1 MLKKSEP
8 SFSTIFLGFAVAAPL
23 MITSI
28 LLYSYTLTKLWHWF
42 LVPVLG
48 LPSIGLAQA
57 YGIMLIV
64 TMLTQPADIKDE
76 DNEVSLLKTAKYLYL
91 RPLLTLLFGWVAAQ
105 LLAT

>member
-1 MLKKSEP
+1 MSKSETSP
-8 SFSTIFLGFAVAAPL
+8 AAIALGISVAIPL
-23 MITSI
+23 VIISI

-48 LPSIGLAQA
+48 LPPIGMAQA

-64 TMLTQPADIKDE
+64 AMMARPANLKDNDDE
-76 DNEVSLLKTAKYLYL
+76 TSISRTVKYLYV

-105 LLAT
+105 FFVS

>member
-1 MLKKSEP
+1 MAKSEP
-8 SFSTIFLGFAVAAPL
+8 SPATTAIGIFIAVPL
-23 MITSI
+23 VIFSI

-48 LPSIGLAQA
+48 LPPIGMAQA

-64 TMLTQPADIKDE
+64 AMLAQPADIKDTE
-76 DNEVSLLKTAKYLYL
+76 DEISLSKVAKHFYL

-105 LLAT
+105 FFVS